1 MAQLKNFKELEAII
15 VKEQYDKYSEL
26 ELFEKE
32 NSIELSVSRL
42 MGRIGDHESV
52 DSQMEAFALLLNEII
67 LLAETQNIDLTL
79 SLNLYLES
87 RSEQIYTNQDC
98 VDYDVDLICGA

>member
-32 NSIELSVSRL
+32 NSIELSLTRL

-87 RSEQIYTNQDC
+87 INEQINTNQDC
-98 VDYDVDLICGA
+98 VDYDVDLICGS

>member
-32 NSIELSVSRL
+32 NSIEHSLTRL

-52 DSQMEAFALLLNEII
+52 DYQMEAFALLLNEII

-87 RSEQIYTNQDC
+87 TNHDNQT
-98 VDYDVDLICGA
+98 I

>member
-15 VKEQYDKYSEL
+15 VKEQYQKYSEL

-32 NSIELSVSRL
+32 NSIQLSLTRL
-42 MGRIGDHESV
+42 IGRIGDYKSV

-87 RSEQIYTNQDC
+87 RIEQVDTNQDC
-98 VDYDVDLICGA
+98 VDYDEDLICGS